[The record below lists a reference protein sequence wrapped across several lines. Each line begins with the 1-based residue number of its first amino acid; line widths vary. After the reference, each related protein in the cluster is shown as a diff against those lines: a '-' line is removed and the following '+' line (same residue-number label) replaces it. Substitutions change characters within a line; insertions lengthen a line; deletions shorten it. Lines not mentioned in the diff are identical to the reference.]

1 MIAALILLAAF
12 AAQPQANLETSDGF
26 YCFTPTY
33 LAYETLLHDSP
44 ERHLLHV
51 VSLGGRGRDER
62 ERAVPIPLGASR
74 GIRCTSSRVDVRD
87 NMSAVSVSVTTDP
100 GSGMVTPGQ
109 VSPLHAQLADWQSTR
124 LWGTGSWAL
133 RGSMSIPLRRFADG
147 RSVSLETTRVS
158 NGGADCYVRV
168 GARLAWR
175 SPRRREERS
184 QAIFHRHLTCKRAGL
199 TGGPVYDDCAP
210 QPGRQLRTVSGR
222 VEADNSYRR
231 VMSPFVFELRSEGR
245 FGWRIRVTPIGEDR
259 DLTSLIPLHGAS
271 SRDVMPPN
279 AAQIASGRWGA
290 HPFSFHPEARRSIVY
305 SDDTTAMLVDDVRID
320 AYGRGGL
327 TVTRHE
333 TSTLPDGNKEFRWIE
348 FKACLSFPA
357 R

>member
-51 VSLGGRGRDER
+51 VSLAGRGRDER
-62 ERAVPIPLGASR
+62 ERTVPIPLGVSR
-74 GIRCTSSRVDVRD
+74 GIRCTSSRVDMRD
-87 NMSAVSVSVTTDP
+87 DMSAVSVSVTTDP
-100 GSGMVTPGQ
+100 GSGTVMPGRVTPLREQ
-109 VSPLHAQLADWQSTR
+109 RADWRMTR
-124 LWGTGSWAL
+124 LWGGGSWAL
-133 RGSMSIPLRRFADG
+133 SGSNSIPLRQFADG
-147 RSVSLETTRVS
+147 RSVTLEMTRVS

-175 SPRRREERS
+175 SPRGREERS

-199 TGGPVYDDCAP
+199 TGGPVYDDCAA

-222 VEADNSYRR
+222 VEANNVYRR
-231 VMSPFVFELRSEGR
+231 VMSPFVFELRPEGR

-320 AYGRGGL
+320 AYGRGRL

-333 TSTLPDGNKEFRWIE
+333 TSTLPDGNKEFHWIE